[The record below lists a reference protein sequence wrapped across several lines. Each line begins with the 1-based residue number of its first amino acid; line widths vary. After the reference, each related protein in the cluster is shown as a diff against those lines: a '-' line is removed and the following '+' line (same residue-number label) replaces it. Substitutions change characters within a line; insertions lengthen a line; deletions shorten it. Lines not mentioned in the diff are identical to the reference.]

1 MTISGLGNG
10 IGGADG
16 NGVGGADGNGVG
28 DADGNGV
35 DDEADESPTPSDI
48 QSIREEH
55 GAVDPADPRED
66 RAPVGSDA
74 CAYTS
79 YEDGEAP
86 DEYPKTGAGTEG
98 VARDVWN
105 ALYEVQDPEMPVSVV
120 DLGLIY
126 DVEVEGAD
134 NASDGDGEE
143 VQVTVEMT
151 LTYTGCPARDV
162 LTNDVRCAAETVSE
176 VANADVRLRYSPEWN
191 VNMVTDRGRT
201 DLHEFGLS
209 V

>member
-1 MTISGLGNG
+1 M
-10 IGGADG
+10 
-16 NGVGGADGNGVG
+16 
-28 DADGNGV
+28 
-35 DDEADESPTPSDI
+35 
-48 QSIREEH
+48 REEH

-126 DVEVEGAD
+126 DVEVEDA
-134 NASDGDGEE
+134 DGDGAGDGREGTT
-143 VQVTVEMT
+143 VTVEMT

-162 LTNDVRCAAETVSE
+162 LTNDVRCAAETVPE
-176 VANADVRLRYSPEWN
+176 VASAEVDLRYSPEWN
-191 VNMVTDRGRT
+191 VNMVTDRGRA
-201 DLHEFGLS
+201 DLREFGLS